1 MSRTRI
7 TKGTYTKISAKGH
20 NMYSQTNINSYAA
33 KSINEHGAKNGEK
46 IGNPSDPP
54 KPPMLNYPEP
64 ILNGD
69 VIFCNGYLSSP
80 KKNPSSYLNVI
91 MDKVPDDVSQKPL
104 RGANMSE
111 KSLTDGADVMDNNEL
126 EFIDRQGGG
135 TLYSDKNYKET
146 EYFRWMFSAKEQF
159 EGYWEGYDNVSK
171 KRYSQIFKEYFH
183 AQNNAHFINGSHGL
197 QSSGA
202 HRVEHGIAQGY
213 AWAKRKW
220 NIKEKQEVEK
230 ANKKNPGALTYSPQY
245 KPITVVGHSQGA
257 AIAAGV
263 ALGIIYYANEM
274 GWDEMPINILFL
286 GTHQPQGLYGES
298 YETFKKYYFEDF
310 INEWVLEWV
319 ADIFTK
325 DKLQQNQGIYEK
337 MNELLGDNSWK
348 GLLYRAVQFTFPNDR
363 ALFVTRMGD
372 IPYVKNACNEKDNL
386 QTASW
391 FYTSNEPS
399 DGYFIED
406 KYYQFP
412 KRLLDKAFHEDGS
425 VNEKA
430 PTYRQCVKNYW
441 TSYHYYK
448 NYRDQVISNPKLK
461 YAPAKS
467 PIPQISSILPSWF
480 KDIMKNSIAKIEG
493 SKQELYMKSELYSR
507 KLHALL
513 SFVKVHEMELQAHF
527 APVGFMFNK
536 GILSDWDQYQDQTIW
551 DRVQDAGKDIF
562 YKVHYSQG
570 ASSEQKKKEEKE
582 YVDGEGKS
590 RMIKT
595 SIANTAGIKTW
606 VDKAKEE
613 LKVEKHWYTFIEEW
627 WQGDRTYD
635 GSGWGHGA
643 RQSFAKAI
651 GLDSGEVNSLFEA
664 GIYSML
670 QTGKVDISKSPR
682 LIRKINNDNA
692 FVEREKIIIREIIND
707 PFYLKKSFKYEYSGK
722 KGLQLG
728 GKRTEGEM
736 LNQFKNFFSTKYL
749 DTWKVAANELTW
761 LLRSIGVTSIA
772 NVDKNGNITIT
783 HQFEDTFDL
792 RPSEDGSRSIE
803 YDTVSIIAGFL
814 YHDIAGGND
823 KMVVKGTWSNTYNTK
838 QIHDR
843 LNQKPKGYLD
853 DLQDNLQYD
862 TQELKNSIN
871 DNIKEL
877 KNKIKDIID

>member
-7 TKGTYTKISAKGH
+7 VKGNFTKIVGGDYKR
-20 NMYSQTNINSYAA
+20 YSKEDIENIGS
-33 KSINEHGAKNGEK
+33 KVIQ
-46 IGNPSDPP
+46 IGKEGGVNYGVPKEPP

-64 ILNGD
+64 VLNGD
-69 VIFCNGYLSSP
+69 IIFCNGYLSSP

-91 MDKVPDDVSQKPL
+91 MDKVPDDISEKPF

-111 KSLTDGADVMDNNEL
+111 KALTDGADVMDNNEL

-159 EGYWEGYDNVSK
+159 EGYWEGYDNVSN
-171 KRYSQIFKEYFH
+171 KRYSQVFKEYFH

-220 NIKEKQEVEK
+220 NIKEKQEIEK
-230 ANKKNPGALTYSPQY
+230 AKEKNPGALTYSPQY

-274 GWDEMPINILFL
+274 GWDEMPINLIFL
-286 GTHQPQGLYGES
+286 GTHQPQGLYGGS

-337 MNELLGDNSWK
+337 MNELLGDTSWK

-372 IPYVKNACNEKDNL
+372 IPYVKNACSEIDNL

-391 FYTSNEPS
+391 FYSAKEPS
-399 DGYFIED
+399 EGYFIED
-406 KYYQFP
+406 NYYQFP
-412 KRLLDKAFHEDGS
+412 KRLLNKAFNHDGTFND
-425 VNEKA
+425 NEPDFK
-430 PTYRQCVKNYW
+430 QCVKNYW
-441 TSYHYYK
+441 TAYHHYK
-448 NYRDQVISNPKLK
+448 NYRDQVKANPKLK
-461 YAPAKS
+461 YIPATL
-467 PIPQISSILPSWF
+467 PIPKISNILPSWF
-480 KDIMKNSIAKIEG
+480 KDIMTQSIAKIEG
-493 SKQELYMKSELYSR
+493 AKQNAYMKSELYRR

-513 SFVKVHEMELQAHF
+513 AFAKVHEMELQAHF
-527 APVGFMFNK
+527 APVGLMFNK
-536 GILSDWDQYQDQTIW
+536 GVLSDWDQYQDQTIW
-551 DRVQDAGKDIF
+551 DRIQDAGKDIF
-562 YKVHYSQG
+562 YKVHYSEN
-570 ASSEQKKKEEKE
+570 STIEQKKQQEKS
-582 YVDGEGKS
+582 YVEGEGKR

-595 SIANTAGIKTW
+595 SIANTSGIKTW
-606 VDKAKEE
+606 VNKAKEE
-613 LKVEKHWYTFIEEW
+613 LKIEKHWYTFIEEW

-651 GLDSGEVNSLFEA
+651 GFDDGNIDNLFEA

-670 QTGKVDISKSPR
+670 QSGEVDISKSQR
-682 LIRKINNDNA
+682 LIKKINED
-692 FVEREKIIIREIIND
+692 REFIVYEKEIADRIVND
-707 PFYLKKSFKYEYSGK
+707 PKYGKENFRFKDS
-722 KGLQLG
+722 KGIQLG
-728 GKRTEGEM
+728 GKRAKGDM
-736 LNQFKNFFSTKYL
+736 FSQFKNPFSKKYR
-749 DTWKVAANELTW
+749 DTWKVAGNELTW
-761 LLRSIGVTSIA
+761 LLRSIGVNSEVIVYKDGSTVINHS
-772 NVDKNGNITIT
+772 
-783 HQFEDTFDL
+783 FSDTFDL
-792 RPSEDGSRSIE
+792 RPSSNGERSIE
-803 YDTVSIIAGFL
+803 YDAVSLVSGFL
-814 YHDIAGGND
+814 YHDISGGND
-823 KMVVKGTWSNTYNTK
+823 LMKVTGNWSNSYDKK
-838 QIHDR
+838 QIEWKANGDKKIEEMMKDWKKKQEE
-843 LNQKPKGYLD
+843 NYLKWIRE
-853 DLQDNLQYD
+853 
-862 TQELKNSIN
+862 TK
-871 DNIKEL
+871 
-877 KNKIKDIID
+877 